1 MAETPKAAAG
11 NFLTDIIDAD
21 LAAGRSGPDGSRV
34 VTRFPPEPNGFLH
47 IGHSKSIL
55 LNAGLA
61 RRYGGRFHLR
71 FDDTNP
77 TTEESEYVESIQN
90 DVKWLGGDW
99 GTHLYFASGYFERMY
114 ECAVRLV
121 NEGKAYVDSQS
132 VEQIR
137 EGRGSFERPGT
148 NGPFRDRPVAE
159 NVALLRQMRDGKF
172 KDGECV
178 LRAKIDMAHPN
189 VLMRDPLL
197 YRIRHAHHHRTGDA
211 WCIYPMYDFAHPLED
226 AFEGV
231 THSICTLEF
240 ESNRELY
247 DWVLDH
253 LGPWN
258 PRPRQ
263 HEFARLAL
271 GYTVMSKRKLL
282 QLVNEKRVSGWDD
295 PRMPTIAGM
304 RRRGVTAEALA
315 DFAERIGVAK
325 NNSLVDIGKLEYS
338 IRADLE
344 PRAPRAMAVLAPL
357 KVVVANWSAGKDEDL
372 DLAWW
377 PGEPD
382 RGGSRSVPFGR
393 ELLIER
399 GDFSEDPPK
408 DWKRLAPGREVRL
421 IGAYVVRCDKVV
433 RGASGTIEALEC
445 TYDPASKG
453 GAPADGRK
461 VSGTLHWVHAAKS
474 VAAPVRLYDRLF
486 TVELP
491 DAEGDFLSVLNPGS
505 LVIAEGARVEP
516 ALTKATAGQWY
527 QFLREGYFFV
537 DPVESRPGAPVF
549 NRTIGLKD
557 TWTAKSAPAPEETR
571 KPAKVPP
578 AEAAGPAKKSR
589 VELRAEQRAASPE
602 LTERFARYQSEAKL
616 SKDDA
621 DVLTGDIAVARYFD
635 EARAAVAATATAANV
650 IAKWLRNDLLG
661 LAKDGELGSLAVSG
675 AAFGKFVA
683 LVDGGRV
690 TPAAGKTLLASLVE
704 RPGEPEARMKEL
716 GLERKEDRAAV
727 AAVEGAIARV
737 LTAQAAE
744 VARYRA
750 GETKLIGVLVGA
762 AMRETQG
769 AADAAIVRK
778 VLMEALAA
786 R

>member
-1 MAETPKAAAG
+1 MPETPKAAAG

-21 LAAGRSGPDGSRV
+21 LAAGRATKV

-61 RRYGGRFHLR
+61 RRYAGRFHLR

-77 TTEESEYVESIQN
+77 TTEETEYVESIQN
-90 DVKWLGGDW
+90 DVKWLGAHWDAGP
-99 GTHLYFASGYFERMY
+99 LFASGYFEQMY

-121 NEGKAYVDSQS
+121 NEGKAYVDTQS

-148 NGPFRDRPVAE
+148 NSPFRDRPVAE
-159 NVALLRQMRDGKF
+159 NLALLREMRDGKLE
-172 KDGECV
+172 DGACV

-247 DWVLDH
+247 DWVLDN

-258 PRPRQ
+258 PRPHQ
-263 HEFARLAL
+263 YEFARLAL

-282 QLVNEKRVSGWDD
+282 QLVNDKRVSGWDD

-357 KVVVANWSAGKDEDL
+357 KVVVTNWPGERDEDL

-433 RGASGTIEALEC
+433 RGASGAVEALEC

-461 VSGTLHWVHAAKS
+461 VSGTLHWVHATRS

-491 DAEGDFLSVLNPGS
+491 DAEADFLSVLNPGS
-505 LVIAEGARVEP
+505 LAIAEGARVEP
-516 ALTKATAGQWY
+516 ALATAPAGQWY

-537 DPVESRPGAPVF
+537 DPVESKPGAPVF

-557 TWTAKSAPAPEETR
+557 TWTAKSAPAPAPEETR
-571 KPAKVPP
+571 RPSKAPP
-578 AEAAGPAKKSR
+578 ADAAGPARKSR

-621 DVLTGDIAVARYFD
+621 DVLTGDIAIARYFD
-635 EARAAVAATATAANV
+635 EARAAGAATGTSASA

-661 LAKDGELGSLAVSG
+661 HAKDGDLGSLALSG

-690 TPAAGKTLLASLVE
+690 TPAAGKTLLGSLVE
-704 RPGEPEARMKEL
+704 RAGDPEARMKEL
-716 GLERKEDRAAV
+716 GLERKDDRDAL
-727 AAVEGAIARV
+727 AAVERAIARV
-737 LTAQAAE
+737 LAAQSAE

-769 AADAAIVRK
+769 AADAAAVRK
-778 VLMEALAA
+778 ALMEALAA
-786 R
+786 NPV